1 LPPANSDDDP
11 EAILKKNNWNRSQ
24 LINHHIVWNHL
35 GPTVPK
41 SDLDQLEDGAIE
53 TIVNNKDVSL
63 LSEYHDQSLYVI
75 LGLSSWP

>member
-1 LPPANSDDDP
+1 MPPANSDDDP

-24 LINHHIVWNHL
+24 LINHLIVWNLL